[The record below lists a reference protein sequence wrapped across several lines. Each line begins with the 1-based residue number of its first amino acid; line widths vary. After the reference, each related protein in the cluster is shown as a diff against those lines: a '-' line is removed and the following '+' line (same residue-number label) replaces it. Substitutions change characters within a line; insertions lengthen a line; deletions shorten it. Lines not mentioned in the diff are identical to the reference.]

1 MDLTI
6 DPEIPALKTYIMQWI
21 FTKGKKAF
29 VQRVVFKGASLTK
42 KKSKGRKKSNNIIVF
57 SSLVV
62 FNSESGA
69 KVQLKFNRRLDIEK

>member
-21 FTKGKKAF
+21 FTKEKKAF
-29 VQRVVFKGASLTK
+29 VQRFVFKGASLTI